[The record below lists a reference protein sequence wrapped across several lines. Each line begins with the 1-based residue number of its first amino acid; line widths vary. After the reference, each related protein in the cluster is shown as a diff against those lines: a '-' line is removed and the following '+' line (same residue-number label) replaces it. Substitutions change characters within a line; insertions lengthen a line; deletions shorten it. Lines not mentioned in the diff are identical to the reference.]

1 MLHLRLH
8 VDLSIPLLRW
18 YDRTR
23 RELPWRETSD
33 PYAIWVS
40 EVMLQQTQVKTVIPY
55 FQRWLARFPGV
66 RELSRADEA
75 DVLHA
80 WQGLGYYSRARALK
94 RAAEV
99 VVERHGGRLPSK
111 ATELTALPGIGPY
124 SAGAIAS
131 IAYGERVPVVDGNVI
146 RVLTRLYALRGD
158 PAKAPLKHEL
168 WRRADELVPADRP
181 GDHNQALME
190 LGATVCVPEKP
201 RCADCPLAKHCRGFS
216 AGVAAELPEL
226 AARPKPTQLR
236 MAAAVLKRRGRV
248 AVVQLPPSAPRW
260 AGMWLFPVVELR
272 SGEAAERGA
281 ERALLEEIG
290 VRASA
295 EHQLGTVRHSV
306 TRYRIT
312 LEVYECRAL
321 GAGARASGAL
331 TRWATAADLA
341 GLAMPAAHR
350 RIARW
355 LGSADQA

>member
-1 MLHLRLH
+1 M
-8 VDLSIPLLRW
+8 DLSIPLLRW

-23 RELPWRETSD
+23 RELPWRETRD

-66 RELSRADEA
+66 RELSRAEEA

-94 RAAEV
+94 RAAEL

-111 ATELTALPGIGPY
+111 SSELTALPGIGPY

-146 RVLTRLYALRGD
+146 RVLTRVFALRGD
-158 PAKAPLKHEL
+158 PAKAPLKREL
-168 WRRADELVPADRP
+168 WRRAEELVPAARP

-201 RCADCPLAKHCRGFS
+201 RCAECPLSKQCRGFAS
-216 AGVAAELPEL
+216 GLAARLPEL
-226 AARPKPTQLR
+226 APRPKPTQVP
-236 MAAAVLKRRGRV
+236 MAAAVVKRRGRV
-248 AVVQLPPSAPRW
+248 AVVQLSASAPRW
-260 AGMWLFPVVELR
+260 AGMWLFPAVELAA
-272 SGEAAERGA
+272 GEPAERGA
-281 ERALLEEIG
+281 ERALFENAGL
-290 VRASA
+290 RATA
-295 EHQLGTVRHSV
+295 AQKLGTVRHSV

-312 LEVYECRAL
+312 LEVYECRASS
-321 GAGARASGAL
+321 AQASSPGPL
-331 TRWATAADLA
+331 WASAAELE

-355 LGSADQA
+355 VARAGPA